1 MSRGRADQ
9 GRLVVITVEAIH
21 MAPVKSLGLA
31 HPDTVHVERRGIASD
46 RRLYLI
52 DLQGRM
58 VTQRMIGPLVQVT
71 PQYRSE
77 PEWLDLH
84 FPDGMRLSGPLE
96 LGEEVIT
103 PIWGRY
109 VRGRMLHG
117 QWNRALSAF
126 CGEDVRLVRSDE
138 PGQCYDEFPI
148 SLVSQAS
155 LTHLSRQAGDAV
167 AFDSRRFRPNF
178 VLHGCTPHE
187 EDGWLGRVIQIGPEL
202 RLHILARDPRCV
214 MTTLDPNTGHRDV
227 DTLRYILG
235 YRPNPVAAYFGVYG
249 IVEHPGRV
257 TIGDAVSALRLR

>member
-1 MSRGRADQ
+1 M
-9 GRLVVITVEAIH
+9 ITLEAIH

-31 HPDTVHVERRGIASD
+31 HPDTVHVERRGIVED

-52 DLQGRM
+52 DPQGRL

-71 PQYRSE
+71 SQYQSE
-77 PEWLDLH
+77 PERLDLY
-84 FPDGMRLSGPLE
+84 FPDGMRLAEKLE
-96 LGEEVIT
+96 LGEAVST

-109 VRGRMLHG
+109 VRGRVLQG
-117 QWNRALSAF
+117 QWNRALSEF

-155 LTHLSRQAGDAV
+155 LTLLSRQAGDDV
-167 AFDSRRFRPNF
+167 VFDSRRFRPNF
-178 VLHGCTPHE
+178 VLGGCTPHE

-214 MTTLDPNTGHRDV
+214 ITTLDPNTGQRDV

-235 YRPNPVAAYFGVYG
+235 YRPSPMAAYFGVYG
-249 IVEHPGRV
+249 IIEHPGMV
-257 TIGDAVSALRLR
+257 TIGDAVSTPLFPGQA